1 MFVMKLCLTCKS
13 SKTHASAT
21 KKIISVIIKTHVSA
35 HEKYFWVLF
44 RDKKVFFYSFLQK
57 NIMTLDEFN
66 ISQKLKLYADYYGIN
81 E

>member
-1 MFVMKLCLTCKS
+1 M
-13 SKTHASAT
+13 
-21 KKIISVIIKTHVSA
+21 SA